1 MAKEKDGSGG
11 TKTTTT
17 KKKVH
22 KTVEKSDKAAE
33 PAPAAAAAAAAEA
46 TPAPADQVAV
56 EGGEQAMLDVKV
68 ESTEKDE
75 KMEQFAAD
83 LQAHVRSYLQLVNR
97 VESQTQSAQGTV
109 GGAEERS

>member
-33 PAPAAAAAAAAEA
+33 PAPAAAAAEA

-75 KMEQFAAD
+75 KMEQLAAD
-83 LQAHVRSYLQLVNR
+83 LQAHVRSYLQLV
-97 VESQTQSAQGTV
+97 SSF
-109 GGAEERS
+109 